1 MINFHK
7 KTGKPASVQKGHEDV
22 WFSTTG
28 LYVSDNTG
36 APRLITAATIKGS
49 SVPVGVPPE
58 PNMLYFNQSTR
69 KNYISTDQKWVE
81 IPTSGIP
88 GSGTGGGNAGNV
100 MIDDASNWYTS
111 NDVEGA
117 LDEIGDRI
125 PHLLGSGLLPNYGT
139 NTLDIKTAS
148 EYLLNTTA
156 TNKPSA
162 AISWLTSR
170 KSTTG
175 DIYGFAVDKNGNLF
189 SRVNNT
195 FAQMAKKSEL
205 DDTNANLASLTNNL
219 ADSWQVRHIVDG
231 KFTSVSSTGGIYT
244 IGLNAEAQAL
254 INVLKNNPYVKKS
267 GDSMTGPLRM
277 EAGAGVNSFIQL
289 SSTNSVNNFS
299 LMDDTKGGTIAIDGD
314 ATRFTTNGP
323 RIAFKDNKTGTDVFS
338 YYPDGALDLKA
349 SNRIWLRSEGYSRI
363 ETTNPNYSVDIF
375 SKSKD
380 VLFLKGPHGSLH
392 IGTGVLG
399 YNFINSYSD
408 RSSGARPFFIGTAD
422 YRPIP
427 EFWVYADRI
436 KLNGTVFASDSVNIG
451 FDPKTGLGTAGD
463 NCIRMFTNRFGV
475 SDGDSNK
482 IFAALYWDYKRRNF
496 VFSAMDNSG
505 RGRGPIYLEA
515 NGFRSRSSIKYKN
528 VIGEFETKALDKI
541 MAAKVY
547 NYTLKGD
554 PSNDEKIGLI
564 IEKGAPKEVVDGNTV
579 DNYSMIAMMWKG
591 IQELTEEVNTL
602 KAKMESL

>member
-69 KNYISTDQKWVE
+69 KHYISTDQKWVE

-125 PHLLGSGLLPNYGT
+125 PYLLGSGLLPNYGA
-139 NTLDIKTAS
+139 NTLDIRTAS

-156 TNKPSA
+156 TNKPSNTTF
-162 AISWLTSR
+162 WLTSR
-170 KSTTG
+170 KSSTG

-189 SRVNNT
+189 SRINNT
-195 FAQMAKKSEL
+195 FTQMAKKSEL
-205 DDTNANLASLTNNL
+205 DDTNANLENLTNNL
-219 ADSWQVRHIVDG
+219 AASWRVKHIVDG
-231 KFTSVSSTGGIYT
+231 KFTSVSSAGGIYT
-244 IGLNAEAQAL
+244 IGLNTEAQAL
-254 INVLKNNPYVKKS
+254 MNVLKNNPYVKKS

-299 LMDDTKGGTIAIDGD
+299 LMDDTKGGTIAIDQDESG
-314 ATRFTTNGP
+314 FTTNGP

-338 YYPDGALDLKA
+338 YYPNGALDLKA
-349 SNRIWLRSEGYSRI
+349 SNRIWLRSTGYSRI

-399 YNFINSYSD
+399 YNFINSYSG

-427 EFWVYADRI
+427 EFWVYADQI
-436 KLNGTVFASDSVNIG
+436 KLNGRVFASDSVNIG
-451 FDPKTGLGTAGD
+451 FDPKTKLGTAGD
-463 NCIRMFTNRFGV
+463 NCIRMYTNRFGV
-475 SDGDSNK
+475 SDGNSNK
-482 IFAALYWDYKRRNF
+482 IYAALYWDYKSRNF
-496 VFSAMDNSG
+496 VFDAMAG
-505 RGRGPIYLEA
+505 GGGAGPIYLNA

-528 VIGEFETKALDKI
+528 VIGEFEAKALDKI

-602 KAKMESL
+602 KAKMKSL